1 MNTYEECRQCKLK
14 MNAYKRKLNRQL
26 IILVCGALIITSITA
41 VVSASIV
48 EKAAE
53 TQIHS
58 LLQSQRETLE
68 QIYSEQSKEV
78 YNDDFFAPE
87 YISMNLPVNADGSF
101 KSYMDYRKIT
111 NKSSKQWNLQQL
123 AVTDE
128 FGMRRFNGNYL
139 AKKSGFYERY
149 YGRISRTKA
158 RNYYYCNAFEKNAKQ
173 RFDRIQNVRKF

>member
-58 LLQSQRETLE
+58 L
-68 QIYSEQSKEV
+68 
-78 YNDDFFAPE
+78 
-87 YISMNLPVNADGSF
+87 
-101 KSYMDYRKIT
+101 
-111 NKSSKQWNLQQL
+111 
-123 AVTDE
+123 
-128 FGMRRFNGNYL
+128 
-139 AKKSGFYERY
+139 
-149 YGRISRTKA
+149 
-158 RNYYYCNAFEKNAKQ
+158 
-173 RFDRIQNVRKF
+173 